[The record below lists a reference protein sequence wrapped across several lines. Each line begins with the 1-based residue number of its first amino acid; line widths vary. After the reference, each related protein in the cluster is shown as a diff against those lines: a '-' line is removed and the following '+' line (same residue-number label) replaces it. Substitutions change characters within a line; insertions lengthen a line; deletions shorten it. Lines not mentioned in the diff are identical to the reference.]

1 MRSGRGVLRGMV
13 NLEGSALTHLANRM
27 GRRSV
32 VGGLAAGGALAAS
45 GCAPVDVLNVTIPQS
60 GLTIV
65 RDIPYVSGPLAG
77 DPRLTLDVYRP
88 DALPGPLPVVVFIYG
103 GAWRHGSKGD
113 YLFAAAALSRAGNV
127 VVVPDYRLFPQV
139 RYPDFLADCAHA
151 VVYARTVC
159 STWGGD
165 PDRVFVVGHSA
176 GAYNMAMLAL
186 DRRLLEAAGGS
197 RDRSAGFVG
206 LAGPY
211 DFAPI
216 QDRDAREVFGATADD
231 PTGQPISYVDGGNR
245 PMLLLAGVDDET
257 VLPRNTTALAATIRA
272 RGGPV
277 VSKVYPGVGHVGMV
291 LALTPGFQNRAPVLA
306 DIEAF
311 IATTP
316 PLPSVS

>member
-1 MRSGRGVLRGMV
+1 M
-13 NLEGSALTHLANRM
+13 ALTYFASRI

-32 VGGLAAGGALAAS
+32 VTGLAGWGVLAS
-45 GCAPVDVLNVTIPQS
+45 SCAPVDALNVTIPQS

-77 DPRLTLDVYRP
+77 DPRLMLDVYRP
-88 DALPGPLPVVVFIYG
+88 DAPPGPLPVVVFIYG

-113 YLFAAAALSRAGNV
+113 YLFAAAALARAGNLV
-127 VVVPDYRLFPQV
+127 IVPDYRVFPQV

-151 VVYARTVC
+151 VAYAQRVC
-159 STWGGD
+159 PTWGGD

-176 GAYNMAMLAL
+176 GAYNVAMVAL
-186 DRRLLEAAGGS
+186 DPRLLAAAGGS
-197 RDRSAGFVG
+197 RDRVDGFVG

-216 QDRDAREVFGATADD
+216 QDKDARQVFGATADD
-231 PTGQPISYVDGGNR
+231 PNGQPISYADGTNR
-245 PMLLLAGVDDET
+245 PMLLLAGADDET
-257 VLPRNTTALAATIRA
+257 VMPRNTTALAAAIQA

-277 VSKVYPGVGHVGMV
+277 MSKIYRGVGHVGLV
-291 LALTPGFQNRAPVLA
+291 LALTPGFRGRAPVLA

-316 PLPSVS
+316 PLPSA